1 MDLSLLL
8 GQVSENSIEKEAV
21 LRMAKELLPHIMY
34 DKIPIQYDDR
44 GHIKNKELASTI
56 WGWQRDIIYNLK
68 PGDTPIV
75 ISHLTNGSGKT
86 FVITLSLSLLLI
98 DDHPSLSAGFMGV
111 KGEFWLLTNPSLL
124 KTEYPKAFLR
134 NPGFLGK
141 EDDYKR
147 DGYYDI
153 VNSRG
158 ETHRLKIIKDSKGD
172 LEAIVN
178 TTNGKSIRFWSYSV
192 NEQKLAGH
200 NPLSIFCD
208 EFGDKTTTSAATGA
222 NRLTWGKF
230 EEMIVRCGRNHLAG
244 NNWVFCLF
252 FTLTLG
258 ESWIEDL
265 IDLAKDG
272 KAIIPAFNKLLHQ
285 PEDHQ
290 CIHLVKGTATTE
302 NPFINKST
310 IEIALGLGELLGRTE
325 SLARRLISTDN
336 DDPNLVFPRTCRPKR
351 LDIQAKQDLIKQARS
366 EPGWMFVESIDPG
379 WSDKCSVL
387 FTLVHPI
394 KGIYILDEFYGSGY
408 TVNQVAAIVKE
419 KEVLEFDSLAVQLRL
434 YDPHHIR
441 KTTQESPVP
450 NYKRWKD
457 AGLPGRSAMWSRDR
471 SYNQM
476 FELLLRDLVYYY
488 PSNCKGL
495 DREIR
500 VHRKNE
506 HGIPEEKANNHSI
519 DALRHICNWFH
530 EVYAKK
536 IHLTRPLEVEKLSEA
551 RKAYLAQVE
560 YYNNFIKNKPSDKST
575 QSKLLGVTVQGMNLG
590 NIKRL

>member
-1 MDLSLLL
+1 MDLNLLL
-8 GQVSENSIEKEAV
+8 GNLPENSIEREAV
-21 LRMAKELLPHIMY
+21 LRMAKELLPHVMY
-34 DKIPIQYDDR
+34 DKIPIQYDDKNN
-44 GHIKNKELASTI
+44 IKNKELASSI
-56 WGWQRDIIYNLK
+56 WGWQRDVIYNLK
-68 PGDTPIV
+68 PNDTPIV

-86 FVITLSLSLLLI
+86 FTITLSLALLLI
-98 DDHPSLSAGFMGV
+98 DDHPSLSPGFMGV

-141 EDDYKR
+141 EDDYKKN
-147 DGYYDI
+147 GYYDI

-158 ETHRLKIIKDSKGD
+158 ETHTLKIIKNSTGD
-172 LEAIVN
+172 LEGFVN

-208 EFGDKTTTSAATGA
+208 EFGDKTTTSGASGA

-258 ESWIEDL
+258 ESWIEDM

-272 KAIIPAFNKLLHQ
+272 RAIIPRLNKLRDL

-290 CIHLVKGTATTE
+290 CVHLVKGTATTE
-302 NPFINKST
+302 NPYINKST

-336 DDPNLVFPRTCRPKR
+336 DDPNLVFPRSCRPKK
-351 LDIQAKQDLIKQARS
+351 LDVLTVKELIRS
-366 EPGWMFVESIDPG
+366 AQTEPGWMLVESIDPG

-387 FTLVHPI
+387 MTLVHPI
-394 KGIYILDEFYGSGY
+394 KGIHIIDEFYGSGY
-408 TVNQVAAIVKE
+408 TVNQVAAVVKE
-419 KEVLEFDSLAVQLRL
+419 KERLTFESIKVSLRL
-434 YDPHHIR
+434 YDPHHIK

-450 NYKRWKD
+450 NYRRWKD
-457 AGLPGRSAMWSRDR
+457 AGLPGQSAYWSRDR
-471 SYNQM
+471 SYDQM
-476 FELLLRDLVYYY
+476 FELVLRDLIHYY
-488 PSNCKGL
+488 PTNCVGL
-495 DREIR
+495 DREVR
-500 VHRKNE
+500 VHRRDQ

-519 DALRHICNWFH
+519 DALRHICNWYH

-536 IHLTRPLEVEKLSEA
+536 IHLTRPIDKEELSEA

-560 YYNNFIKNKPSDKST
+560 YYNNFIKLEPKKEST
-575 QSKLLGVTVQGMNLG
+575 QSKLMGVSIKGINTR
-590 NIKRL
+590 NIRGL